1 MKTSPALRDGRAKTS
16 GQNRDGGSGRA
27 LSLGTVCVCVC
38 EHVCVCV
45 CVCVCVAGGVGD
57 TWDMIPRAVGFLK
70 ILSRAASP
78 LR

>member
-38 EHVCVCV
+38 
-45 CVCVCVAGGVGD
+45 VCVAGGVGD

-70 ILSRAASP
+70 TLSRAASP